1 MVADTRRL
9 DTGLVVGYDFPD
21 VFGFHYIGFDNI
33 CNMHNDSGE
42 KKGMRKLLELFKKIR
57 KRMSRP
63 SIAHRDKSKYT
74 RKNKFKQNE
83 NNV

>member
-21 VFGFHYIGFDNI
+21 VFSFHCIGFDNI
-33 CNMHNDSGE
+33 CDMFNDSGE
-42 KKGMRKLLELFKKIR
+42 KKGMKKLLELFKKIR
-57 KRMSRP
+57 KRMPPP

>member
-1 MVADTRRL
+1 M
-9 DTGLVVGYDFPD
+9 
-21 VFGFHYIGFDNI
+21 
-33 CNMHNDSGE
+33 
-42 KKGMRKLLELFKKIR
+42 KKLLELFKKIR
-57 KRMSRP
+57 KRMPPP

>member
-1 MVADTRRL
+1 M
-9 DTGLVVGYDFPD
+9 VVGYDFPD
-21 VFGFHYIGFDNI
+21 VFSFHCIGFDNI
-33 CNMHNDSGE
+33 CDMFNDSGE
-42 KKGMRKLLELFKKIR
+42 KKGMKKLLELFKKIR
-57 KRMSRP
+57 KRMPPP

>member
-1 MVADTRRL
+1 M
-9 DTGLVVGYDFPD
+9 F
-21 VFGFHYIGFDNI
+21 
-33 CNMHNDSGE
+33 NDSGE
-42 KKGMRKLLELFKKIR
+42 KKGMKKLLELFKKIR
-57 KRMSRP
+57 KRMPRP